1 MTSQKH
7 YTASELT
14 NHALHELTNMG
25 CTVWRQNNL
34 AVRGRKFIGKK
45 GMPDIIGYDSTNGK
59 AIWCEV
65 KTISDKLSEHQID
78 FLSDAMYSNCL
89 AFICMQDKEGIV
101 KLMNWHTYV
110 AAILNRIQSK
120 G

>member
-14 NHALHELTNMG
+14 EYAIHQLTMMG

-45 GMPDIIGYDSTNGK
+45 GMPDIIGYSDIGTSVY
-59 AIWCEV
+59 CEV
-65 KTISDKLSEHQID
+65 KTINDKISEDQID
-78 FLSDAMYSNCL
+78 FLTDAMYCYCRV
-89 AFICMQDKEGIV
+89 FICMQDKEGVV
-101 KLMNWHTYV
+101 KLMNWHTFV
-110 AAILNRIQSK
+110 SAILNRIQSK
-120 G
+120 V

>member
-14 NHALHELTNMG
+14 EYALHELSMMG

-45 GMPDIIGYDSTNGK
+45 GMPDIIGYDSEGS
-59 AIWCEV
+59 AVWCEV
-65 KTISDKLSEHQID
+65 KTINDKLSQHQVD
-78 FLSDAMYSNCL
+78 FMADAMNAGCKV
-89 AFICMQDKEGIV
+89 FICMQQKE
-101 KLMNWHTYV
+101 LMVLISWRHFVDALINGQPN
-110 AAILNRIQSK
+110 IS
-120 G
+120 

>member
-14 NHALHELTNMG
+14 EYALNQLTMMG
-25 CTVWRQNNL
+25 CIVWRQNNL
-34 AVRGRKFIGKK
+34 AVRGRKFIGMK

-101 KLMNWHTYV
+101 KFITWKTFVDL
-110 AAILNRIQSK
+110 LLEKIQSK
-120 G
+120 V